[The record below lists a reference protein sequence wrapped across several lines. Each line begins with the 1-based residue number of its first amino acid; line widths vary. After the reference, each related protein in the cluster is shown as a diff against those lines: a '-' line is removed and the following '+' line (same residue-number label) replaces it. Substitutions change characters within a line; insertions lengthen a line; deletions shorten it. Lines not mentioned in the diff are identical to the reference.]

1 MEQVFEP
8 TEPARVFVWSGS
20 DQPGFVYPE
29 LSPSGDWGIPDLQAR
44 PNLGVALSGGGYRAA
59 TLAVG
64 WVRALY
70 ALGLM
75 PHVRYVASNSGG
87 SWFNGVMSFSGFPL
101 APFLGP
107 YVPPAGLNRTAL
119 SSASLLPPG
128 SWGDTLA
135 SKSIVADAVKGVLK
149 DLFVPGRAS
158 FSGWTAAIAEAFYS
172 PYGLDLQNSS
182 ITALHT
188 RGPVAARLAAQYP
201 GVPLYAAMAT
211 PDRPFPII
219 MGSIMRVN
227 TPQVFYAFEAT
238 PLYVGAPAR
247 NTSTDPPIGAGFVEP
262 LGFNSPAPEAPLPAA
277 GGQPPVGLQG
287 AVNVT
292 PVKLVPLSTYAGIS
306 SSFVAQGTRPSSSAG
321 FALTG
326 TERLNYWNPV
336 NYTGAELSFADGA
349 GADNLAVTPLL
360 RRRVSSVVVL
370 VAASNSADVSPADFA
385 VAQYDIAGLFGAV
398 PLNATSYKGL
408 QEGITGV
415 QPEMFNKALQVF
427 PREGYDEL
435 YAALSGSLRSGQP
448 ALHRASYPVVDNA
461 IQAITGGW
469 TVEVLWLV
477 NMQSRQWESQLPND
491 TQAFLNSSRDDKDS
505 DLRHYPYIS
514 TFTANYSPE
523 LVTLLSQQA
532 SWSLLQAAAELRELL
547 AAAAAPNATA
557 AGNAAVGGGAAA
569 NETASAAGVG
579 AAGLSAISNRTIGG
593 GGDGDDNGTVQ
604 AEGAGGAAAFGVG
617 GGANGTAESVAAAA
631 MLLAQLAS
639 EPFPQQIAGALP
651 PRVVAQLETRNASK
665 GLPEP
670 ARQPV
675 VSYVMALEQP
685 PPQQQPQQQQGVGT
699 STAAASGGGAG
710 SSNRSVPNH
719 GTANSTGSSSAAI
732 GGSSTGNSTTAAKI
746 VGPEVQGAQAV
757 VATAPPPGA
766 AAQGAAVRAGDGGS
780 FRRLCVLLAAC
791 AVFLGALE

>member
-1 MEQVFEP
+1 MDAADERSGADRRP
-8 TEPARVFVWSGS
+8 LTAGRVG
-20 DQPGFVYPE
+20 
-29 LSPSGDWGIPDLQAR
+29 GDGLLTYVED
-44 PNLGVALSGGGYRAA
+44 A
-59 TLAVG
+59 TAE
-64 WVRALY
+64 
-70 ALGLM
+70 
-75 PHVRYVASNSGG
+75 YVA
-87 SWFNGVMSFSGFPL
+87 
-101 APFLGP
+101 AC
-107 YVPPAGLNRTAL
+107 VPCCC
-119 SSASLLPPG
+119 
-128 SWGDTLA
+128 
-135 SKSIVADAVKGVLK
+135 
-149 DLFVPGRAS
+149 
-158 FSGWTAAIAEAFYS
+158 
-172 PYGLDLQNSS
+172 
-182 ITALHT
+182 
-188 RGPVAARLAAQYP
+188 
-201 GVPLYAAMAT
+201 
-211 PDRPFPII
+211 
-219 MGSIMRVN
+219 
-227 TPQVFYAFEAT
+227 
-238 PLYVGAPAR
+238 
-247 NTSTDPPIGAGFVEP
+247 
-262 LGFNSPAPEAPLPAA
+262 
-277 GGQPPVGLQG
+277 
-287 AVNVT
+287 
-292 PVKLVPLSTYAGIS
+292 
-306 SSFVAQGTRPSSSAG
+306 
-321 FALTG
+321 
-326 TERLNYWNPV
+326 
-336 NYTGAELSFADGA
+336 
-349 GADNLAVTPLL
+349 
-360 RRRVSSVVVL
+360 SV
-370 VAASNSADVSPADFA
+370 
-385 VAQYDIAGLFGAV
+385 Q
-398 PLNATSYKGL
+398 
-408 QEGITGV
+408 
-415 QPEMFNKALQVF
+415 
-427 PREGYDEL
+427 
-435 YAALSGSLRSGQP
+435 
-448 ALHRASYPVVDNA
+448 
-461 IQAITGGW
+461 
-469 TVEVLWLV
+469 VEVLWLV

-491 TQAFLNSSRDDKDS
+491 TQAFLNSSRDDKDRWGAAEEAACSYLSGIVSCRANRCGASPHLDKHTPVHTQTSTSHPASLRPTLPLPIAPTPPS